1 MYHKDFSSKALDIIK
16 LLKKESTQE
25 RDQLA
30 LLTLFLRAAYQD
42 GWQDSIN
49 SNFEKKRELLY

>member
-1 MYHKDFSSKALDIIK
+1 MYQKDFSSKALDIIK
-16 LLKKESTQE
+16 LLKKESAQE
-25 RDQLA
+25 RDKIA

-42 GWQDSIN
+42 GWQDSLN

>member
-1 MYHKDFSSKALDIIK
+1 MYQKDFSSKALDIIE

-25 RDQLA
+25 RDKLA

-42 GWQDSIN
+42 GWQDSLN
-49 SNFEKKRELLY
+49 SNFEKKREL